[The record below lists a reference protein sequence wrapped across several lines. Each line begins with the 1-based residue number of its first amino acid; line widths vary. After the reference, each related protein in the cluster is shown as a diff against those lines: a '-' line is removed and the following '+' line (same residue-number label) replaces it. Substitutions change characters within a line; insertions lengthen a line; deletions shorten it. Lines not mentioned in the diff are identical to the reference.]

1 MKQRGQHY
9 YSPAMLLVG
18 NREVK
23 RFFQG
28 HGAWKL
34 QIWLPLPSQYITHLS
49 RKHTGLCHKVEENSH
64 GNGRSL
70 FLLTCFFS
78 HRKRVW
84 RSAKVKPCV
93 QLLSQGLHL
102 HPFSLGLDLRPCDY
116 NQIHEPADRRG
127 MTKASDSP
135 CGNLEPS

>member
-1 MKQRGQHY
+1 MKKEVNTII
-9 YSPAMLLVG
+9 LLPCYLWG
-18 NREVK
+18 TERLNDFSRVK
-23 RFFQG
+23 EL
-28 HGAWKL
+28 WKL

-84 RSAKVKPCV
+84 RSAKVKPCGAAAF
-93 QLLSQGLHL
+93 QGFHL

-116 NQIHEPADRRG
+116 NQIHERLTEEG
-127 MTKASDSP
+127 
-135 CGNLEPS
+135 